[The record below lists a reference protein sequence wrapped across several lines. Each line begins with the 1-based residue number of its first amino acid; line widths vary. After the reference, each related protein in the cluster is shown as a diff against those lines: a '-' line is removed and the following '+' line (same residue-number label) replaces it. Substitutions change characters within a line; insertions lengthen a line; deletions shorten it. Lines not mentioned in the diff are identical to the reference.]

1 MRKNISQS
9 ELNSLVCLFN
19 MLKSIELMGQ
29 RYFMVG
35 WNKTST
41 EGEGRDYV
49 IRFWGPKRVRW
60 TDAVKFKVSD
70 DEA

>member
-1 MRKNISQS
+1 
-9 ELNSLVCLFN
+9 

-41 EGEGRDYV
+41 EGEGQDYV
-49 IRFWGPKRVRW
+49 IRFWEPKRVRW
-60 TDAVKFKVSD
+60 TDTVKFKVSD